1 MVTGNVSDRTLE
13 FLLKFGEKGRI
24 ILQAALDCS
33 YENNKP
39 ELGDFSY
46 KDVVDKLSQLGYS
59 YDPKMIL
66 RALEKDYGILE
77 TTYKSSNQHWWK
89 FIDKEQVETILNE
102 NKEGD
107 PKIELI
113 KIKFYSLEP
122 QKIER
127 KLDLMSK
134 KSIITEIDK
143 KTFRLMVFDELS
155 KLTEIYEEASQ
166 YEETLPIAERIKRIL
181 TLASIIARKI
191 YGKGYNKGF
200 LEKEGEERENN
211 NVNSLR
217 LSLSEDNISDES

>member
-89 FIDKEQVETILNE
+89 FIDKEQVETILNK

-200 LEKEGEERENN
+200 LEKEGKERENN

>member
-1 MVTGNVSDRTLE
+1 VVTGNVSDRTLE

-89 FIDKEQVETILNE
+89 FIDKEQVETVLNE

-200 LEKEGEERENN
+200 LEKEGKERENN

>member
-1 MVTGNVSDRTLE
+1 
-13 FLLKFGEKGRI
+13 
-24 ILQAALDCS
+24 
-33 YENNKP
+33 
-39 ELGDFSY
+39 
-46 KDVVDKLSQLGYS
+46 
-59 YDPKMIL
+59 
-66 RALEKDYGILE
+66 
-77 TTYKSSNQHWWK
+77 
-89 FIDKEQVETILNE
+89 
-102 NKEGD
+102 
-107 PKIELI
+107 
-113 KIKFYSLEP
+113 
-122 QKIER
+122 
-127 KLDLMSK
+127 MSK

-200 LEKEGEERENN
+200 LEKEGKERENN

>member
-89 FIDKEQVETILNE
+89 FIDKEQVETVLNE

-200 LEKEGEERENN
+200 LEKEGKERENN